1 MLFKDYC
8 MLLKKYYKKKPSD
21 LDLCRALFD
30 SVIYNLKEDE
40 FRDVDKAVV
49 SKILKGERSL
59 PTVVRDHIY
68 DDSVEEGIA
77 DYFEDV
83 IVPNLIPQHSN
94 LLHELVLIL
103 EAYPSISKL
112 HLSALKSLA
121 KETSIDVFLAE
132 VFRLAVVEGTL
143 TDKSLEKQDVSSVI
157 DTSSKSPVLALC
169 GISKDNELIKG
180 FISEDFG
187 ERTNYTKDYYRDNLL
202 RMYKDV
208 ACMHLVS
215 QEKVTVSNVSRFSIY
230 EKARI
235 TDETKELIEKAS
247 KALSYSLP
255 ADFFDLGG
263 LEFNPL
269 SSIAVMGGGVSLI
282 GLNEE
287 KTKYESICRIEETIK
302 EYLEA
307 IPFIEA
313 FDGMEVV
320 RFAIKNSGKMH
331 DENIRVDL
339 FFSKGSVLTFSD
351 ISAMDDRV
359 YDYIMYEI
367 DKDKCFGIKRE
378 NTYLDFESSQKPS
391 VPKAVNTFPV
401 ATPFGYS
408 ASLEEYADKEEE
420 LADYFGFFISEKN
433 DKTIISITMDEIMH
447 NDAVAFPSVVLLK
460 NKVTSIPFTIRSK
473 YETDIVEGVIK
484 LVGE

>member
-8 MLLKKYYKKKPSD
+8 MLIKKYYKKKPSD

-30 SVIYNLKEDE
+30 SVIYNLKENE
-40 FRDVDKAVV
+40 FHDVDKAVV

-68 DDSVEEGIA
+68 DDSVEDGIA
-77 DYFEDV
+77 DYFEDI

-94 LLHELVLIL
+94 LLHEMVLIL

-121 KETSIDVFLAE
+121 KETSIGVFLAE

-143 TDKSLEKQDVSSVI
+143 TDKSLEKQDISSII
-157 DTSSKSPVLALC
+157 DTSSKRPVLDLC
-169 GISKDNELIKG
+169 GISKDNELING
-180 FISEDFG
+180 FISEDFE

-208 ACMHLVS
+208 ARMHLIS
-215 QEKVTVSNVSRFSIY
+215 REKVTASNVPRFSIY

-235 TDETKELIEKAS
+235 TDEAKELIAKAS
-247 KALSYSLP
+247 NVLSFSLP

-282 GLNEE
+282 GLDEE
-287 KTKYESICRIEETIK
+287 KQKYERICQIEETIK
-302 EYLEA
+302 EFLEA

-313 FDGMEVV
+313 FDGVDTV
-320 RFAIKNSGKMH
+320 RFAVKNSGNMH

-339 FFSKGSVLTFSD
+339 FLPKGSVLTYND

-378 NTYLDFESSQKPS
+378 NSFLDFGSSQKLS
-391 VPKAVNTFPV
+391 VPKEVNTFPV
-401 ATPFGYS
+401 TTPFGYS
-408 ASLEEYADKEEE
+408 ASSEEFADKEEE
-420 LADYFGFFISEKN
+420 LADYFGFFISEK
-433 DKTIISITMDEIMH
+433 DGKTIISINMNEIMH

-473 YETDIVEGVIK
+473 YETDIVKGIIK
-484 LVGE
+484 LVEE